1 MMSLS
6 HIKEQV
12 MQVEQ
17 RKDVPADK
25 FVLRFDATGQRDALK
40 KRAALNRR
48 SLNAEILSLID
59 QALLAGATARPPV
72 AD

>member
-1 MMSLS
+1 
-6 HIKEQV
+6 
-12 MQVEQ
+12 MQVQQ
-17 RKDVPADK
+17 RKEVAADK

-59 QALLAGATARPPV
+59 QALLVGATARASTV
-72 AD
+72 D

>member
-1 MMSLS
+1 
-6 HIKEQV
+6 

-17 RKDVPADK
+17 KAEIPADK

-40 KRAALNRR
+40 RRAALNRR

-59 QALLAGATARPPV
+59 QALLIGAAERASV
-72 AD
+72 GE

>member
-1 MMSLS
+1 
-6 HIKEQV
+6 

-17 RKDVPADK
+17 KKEVSADK
-25 FVLRFDATGQRDALK
+25 FVLRFDAEGQRDALK

-59 QALLAGATARPPV
+59 QALIASAAASPR
-72 AD
+72 AAA

>member
-1 MMSLS
+1 
-6 HIKEQV
+6 
-12 MQVEQ
+12 MQVQQ
-17 RKDVPADK
+17 RKEVPADK
-25 FVLRFDATGQRDALK
+25 FVLRFDATGLRDALK

-59 QALLAGATARPPV
+59 QALLVGAGARASA